1 MEKLE
6 YTQPVLEM
14 IEMEVED
21 IMLDIISESGEDWT
35 DPF

>member
-6 YTQPVLEM
+6 YTQPEIEM

-21 IMLDIISESGEDWT
+21 IMTDLIMESGWWT
-35 DPF
+35 DPV

>member
-6 YTQPVLEM
+6 YIQPEIEL
-14 IEMEVED
+14 IEMETEE
-21 IMLDIISESGEDWT
+21 IMTDIIMESGWWT